1 MPAAEPAS
9 HRALRVAVSGAS
21 GLIGTALSVAL
32 ERDGHAVLPLVRA
45 RTAGPGEIAWE
56 PEAGRIDAAALEG
69 LDAVVHLAGENVA
82 QRWTS
87 RVRERILQSR
97 VRGTRLLADTL
108 ASLRRPPEVLVSA
121 SAVGYYG
128 DRGDELLDES
138 STPGN
143 DFLAGVAEA
152 WEGAAKPAAEAG
164 IRVAH
169 PRFGVVLS
177 PAGGA
182 LKRML
187 PAFRLGA
194 GGRVGSGR
202 QWMSWI
208 ALDDAVD
215 ALRFV
220 IDTPGLAGP
229 IDFTAPEPVTNEEFT
244 RVLSRVLGRPAFLE
258 IPAVALRLLFGEM
271 ADRTLLASQ
280 RARPTR
286 LLGAGFSFR
295 HPSLEDALTALLAA
309 QTADHA

>member
-1 MPAAEPAS
+1 MPATTAG
-9 HRALRVAVSGAS
+9 RVLRVAISGAS

-32 ERDGHAVLPLVRA
+32 ERDGHAVLPLVRS
-45 RTAGPGEIAWE
+45 RHAGPGEIAWN

-69 LDAVVHLAGENVA
+69 LDAVVHLAGENIA
-82 QRWTS
+82 QRWTAG
-87 RVRERILQSR
+87 VRSRILESR

-108 ASLRRPPEVLVSA
+108 ASLSRPPELLVSS

-128 DRGDELLDES
+128 DRGDEPLDES
-138 STPGN
+138 SPPGD

-152 WEGAAKPAAEAG
+152 WENAAKPAAEAG
-164 IRVAH
+164 IRVVH

-194 GGRVGSGR
+194 GGRLGSGR

-208 ALDDAVD
+208 AINDAVD
-215 ALRFV
+215 AIRFV
-220 IDTPGLAGP
+220 IGTPALAGP
-229 IDFTAPEPVTNEEFT
+229 IDFTAPEPVTNAEFT
-244 RVLSRVLGRPAFLE
+244 RVLGRVLGRPTFLE
-258 IPAVALRLLFGEM
+258 VPAVALRLLFGEM

-280 RARPTR
+280 RARPAR

-295 HPSLEDALTALLAA
+295 HPMLEDALRALLVA
-309 QTADHA
+309 QTEAHA

>member
-1 MPAAEPAS
+1 MPATTPG
-9 HRALRVAVSGAS
+9 RVLRVAISGAS
-21 GLIGTALSVAL
+21 GLIGTALSLAL
-32 ERDGHAVLPLVRA
+32 ERDGHAVLPLVRS
-45 RTAGPGEIAWE
+45 RRAGPGEIAWE

-82 QRWTS
+82 QRWTAEARS
-87 RVRERILQSR
+87 RILESR
-97 VRGTRLLADTL
+97 VRGTRLLAETL
-108 ASLRRPPEVLVSA
+108 ASLRRPPEVLVSS

-128 DRGDELLDES
+128 DRGDEPLDES
-138 STPGN
+138 SPPGD
-143 DFLAGVAEA
+143 DFLAGVARA
-152 WEGAAKPAAEAG
+152 WEDAAKPASEAG
-164 IRVAH
+164 IRVVH

-194 GGRVGSGR
+194 GGR

-208 ALDDAVD
+208 SLDDAVD
-215 ALRFV
+215 ALRFA
-220 IDTPGLAGP
+220 IDTPALAGAV
-229 IDFTAPEPVTNEEFT
+229 DFTAPEPVTNAEFT
-244 RVLSRVLGRPAFLE
+244 RVLGRVLGRPTFLE
-258 IPAVALRLLFGEM
+258 VPAVALRLLFGEM

-309 QTADHA
+309 QTETHA

>member
-1 MPAAEPAS
+1 
-9 HRALRVAVSGAS
+9 
-21 GLIGTALSVAL
+21 
-32 ERDGHAVLPLVRA
+32 VRS
-45 RTAGPGEIAWE
+45 RPAGPGEISWD
-56 PEAGRIDAAALEG
+56 PGAGRIDAAALEG
-69 LDAVVHLAGENVA
+69 VDAVVHLAGESIGR
-82 QRWTS
+82 RWS
-87 RVRERILQSR
+87 AAVRSRILESR

-108 ASLRRPPEVLVSA
+108 ASLSRPPELLVSA

-128 DRGDELLDES
+128 DRGDEPLDES
-138 STPGN
+138 SPPGD

-152 WEGAAKPAAEAG
+152 WENAANPAAEAG
-164 IRVAH
+164 IRVVH

-194 GGRVGSGR
+194 GGRLGSGR

-208 ALDDAVD
+208 SIDDAVD

-220 IDTPGLAGP
+220 IDTPALAGP
-229 IDFTAPEPVTNEEFT
+229 IDFTAPEPVTNAEFT
-244 RVLSRVLGRPAFLE
+244 RVLGRLLRRPPFLAVPA
-258 IPAVALRLLFGEM
+258 AALRFLFGEM

-280 RARPTR
+280 RARPAR

-295 HPSLEDALTALLAA
+295 HPTLEDALAALLAA
-309 QTADHA
+309 QTEAHA